1 MMIGTIDLSLL
12 ETQASSLVASLQSLV
27 QFCHNSDSFMN
38 GLSTDSGSASP
49 NTINDGHRLQKTI
62 LGQLAQLQSHLQQ
75 PADFL
80 QHLAIQNQLLACLRW
95 LGDFQVLVLVP
106 QTGSIAIRDVADL
119 SGTPEPQLARIVH
132 MMSTAGFLHQPQSG
146 QVAHT
151 ALSAPFATNPSLLD
165 ASLFLSETAGP
176 SALQMSTATQ
186 RFGLS
191 TRMDETAYNMA
202 SGNPAALT
210 HIYLQRPRLQR
221 QWRAYLRLGFGDFDM
236 ELSDMMSRYDWD
248 SLGKATVVEVGAI
261 SAATAMELTSLHP
274 KLDFIVQMC
283 DPVSNG
289 QQCDAK
295 CTPNKRPG
303 SRIAVHQRAPGA
315 LQTVDDAAVYIMHV
329 HTTPFSA
336 PWAEVPARIVA
347 ELRANIGVMRV
358 NRRATLLLVTS
369 PTRRTDGAAMNVEA
383 TGRLRDL
390 SLWQLANGRGVE
402 MEELAQILS
411 GMADGMGRLVL
422 VNRYSAP
429 NNSLVVFEMRY
440 QLHTTTDR

>member
-1 MMIGTIDLSLL
+1 M
-12 ETQASSLVASLQSLV
+12 
-27 QFCHNSDSFMN
+27 QFCRNSDSFIS
-38 GLSTDSGSASP
+38 GLGTGSSSALSSS
-49 NTINDGHRLQKTI
+49 INDGHRLQKTI

-80 QHLAIQNQLLACLRW
+80 QHLAIQNQLLSCLRW
-95 LGDFQVLVLVP
+95 LGDFQVLALVP

-119 SGTPEPQLARIVH
+119 SGTPEPQLVRIIH

-146 QVAHT
+146 HVAHT

-191 TRMDETAYNMA
+191 NRMDETAYNMA
-202 SGNPAALT
+202 SGNPAAFT
-210 HIYLQRPRLQR
+210 HAYLQRPRLQR
-221 QWRAYLRLGFGDFDM
+221 QWRAYLRLGFGDFEM

-248 SLGKATVVEVGAI
+248 SLGKATVVEVGAL
-261 SAATAMELTSLHP
+261 SAATALELTSLHP
-274 KLDFIVQMC
+274 NLDFIVQMC
-283 DPVSNG
+283 DPIGNG
-289 QQCDAK
+289 HQFDSTK
-295 CTPNKRPG
+295 LNSNKRPG
-303 SRIAVHQRAPGA
+303 SRIAVHPRAPGA
-315 LQTVDDAAVYIMHV
+315 LQTVDDAAVYVVHV
-329 HTTPFSA
+329 HTAPFGA

-347 ELRANIGVMRV
+347 ELRANIGVIRV

-369 PTRRTDGAAMNVEA
+369 PAQRTDGAAMNVEA

-411 GMADGMGRLVL
+411 GMADGIGRLVL

-440 QLHTTTDR
+440 QLHTATDP